1 MRLFFRRI
9 FGHLPAFKKDSR
21 RHHTPHLSSEQV
33 NNLVRKLDDLMEQ
46 QRPYL
51 KESYNLKTM
60 ADELKIQ
67 QYQLSAFLNHELGV
81 NFNDYLNERRIRHC
95 EELIQNGVANRLNL
109 KGLAS
114 KCGFHNRNTFTTA
127 FKKFTGSTPSDY
139 TRRHRA

>member
-1 MRLFFRRI
+1 MRLFLKRI
-9 FGHLPAFKKDSR
+9 FGSLPSFKKDSR

-33 NNLVRKLDDLMEQ
+33 NTLVRQLDELMEQ
-46 QRPYL
+46 KRPYL
-51 KESYNLKTM
+51 KESYNLKSL

-81 NFNDYLNERRIRHC
+81 NFNDYLNKRRVRYC
-95 EELIQNGVANRLNL
+95 EELIHAGDAHRLNL

>member
-1 MRLFFRRI
+1 MRLFFKRI
-9 FGHLPAFKKDSR
+9 FGHLPTFKKER
-21 RHHTPHLSSEQV
+21 RHHTPHLSTEQV
-33 NNLVRKLDDLMEQ
+33 NNLIKQLDTLMVTE
-46 QRPYL
+46 RPYL

-95 EELIQNGVANRLNL
+95 EELIHNGAAHRLNL